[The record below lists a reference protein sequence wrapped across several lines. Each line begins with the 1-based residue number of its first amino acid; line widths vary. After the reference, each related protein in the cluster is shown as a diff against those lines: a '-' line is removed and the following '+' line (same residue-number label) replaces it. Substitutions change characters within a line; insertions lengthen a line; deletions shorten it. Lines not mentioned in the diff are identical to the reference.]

1 MTPCGWHMAK
11 YRRVRPGSWF
21 ARLVL
26 TLAAAS
32 PSAGAL
38 GAGALGAAASLGAGA
53 ALAGQE
59 PTAPSAPSATVLTPA
74 QQDSLPN
81 ARPLLAA
88 SEVLLVNA
96 WVNRVNAWALGE
108 YWARVGTAD
117 WSRNLRLG
125 WEWDENA
132 FGANTFAHPYHGALY
147 FNAGR
152 SNGLDF
158 WESAPLVFLGSW
170 TWEYF
175 GETYRPSLNDFFMTS
190 FGGIALG
197 EVFHRLAASIRDN
210 RAGGPARTWR
220 EVAALPFDPVGSLN
234 RLVRGDWSAR
244 GPNPEEHDPESFV
257 LRLGVGGRVSAD
269 SGYIDREDD
278 ASASATLQA
287 TLKYGDPFTT
297 SYEAPFDVFSV
308 RARVS
313 PGGDGL
319 NLLRASGR
327 LFGWNLDDPKSGSN
341 HVFAVNQRFDFVNN
355 PAQRFGAQSVEL
367 GVYSRW
373 RLSRTSGLRTHL
385 FGDVIF
391 LGAME
396 APFAGIG
403 ERAYDFGPGG
413 GSRVEI
419 AYERNGLTYVRFVG
433 RSEYIHT
440 VSGASA
446 DHNVSFGGLEFTIP
460 VALDLSLALQG
471 RYYNRVSR
479 YSDRP
484 DERREFPEF
493 SVLLVWTDASLPGFN
508 R

>member
-1 MTPCGWHMAK
+1 MARGVCDQTECGGAGRVTLTP
-11 YRRVRPGSWF
+11 RVW
-21 ARLVL
+21 L
-26 TLAAAS
+26 TLVGLSIATAAPVAAQNPTAS
-32 PSAGAL
+32 AVSPLPADARREAL
-38 GAGALGAAASLGAGA
+38 
-53 ALAGQE
+53 QE
-59 PTAPSAPSATVLTPA
+59 P
-74 QQDSLPN
+74 N
-81 ARPLLAA
+81 PLLAA

-96 WVNRVNAWALGE
+96 WVNRVDAWAFNE
-108 YWARVGTAD
+108 DWARVGLDD
-117 WSRNLRLG
+117 WRRNLRLG

-132 FGANTFAHPYHGALY
+132 FGANMFAHPYHGGLY

-158 WESAPLVFLGSW
+158 WESAPLTFMGSW

-175 GETYRPSLNDFFMTS
+175 GETHRPSFNDFFMTS

-197 EVFHRLAASIRDN
+197 EVFHRLGASIRDN
-210 RAGGPARTWR
+210 RAGGAARTWR
-220 EVAALPFDPVGSLN
+220 EIAALPFDPIGSLN
-234 RLVRGDWSAR
+234 RLLRGQWSEI
-244 GPNPEEHDPESFV
+244 GPNPDEHDPESFV
-257 LRLGVGGRVSAD
+257 LRLGIGGRVSSD

-278 ASASATLQA
+278 ARASPTLQVG
-287 TLKYGDPFTT
+287 LNYGDPFLTP
-297 SYEAPFDVFSV
+297 YEAPFDVFSV
-308 RARVS
+308 RARLS

-327 LFGWNLDDPKSGSN
+327 LFGWNLNEPTNGN
-341 HVFAVNQRFDFVNN
+341 GHVFAVNQRFDFVNN

-367 GVYSRW
+367 GVLSRW
-373 RLSRTSGLRTHL
+373 RLGRTSGLRTHL

-403 ERAYDFGPGG
+403 EREYDFGPGG
-413 GSRVEI
+413 GSRIEI
-419 AYERNGLTYVRFVG
+419 AYEKNGLTYVRFVG

-446 DHNVSFGGLEFTIP
+446 DHNVSFGGLELTLPI
-460 VALDLSLALQG
+460 ALDLSVAFQG
-471 RYYNRVSR
+471 RFYNRMSR

-484 DERREFPEF
+484 DEMREFPEF
-493 SVLLVWTDASLPGFN
+493 GVLLMWTDAKLPGFN